1 MYAFNFKRYYQ
12 INFQNC
18 AKFKFLPTNYEHVCP
33 CISVT
38 FSFLIFKWV
47 KWYQDDNLN
56 FPPALLWASLVAQ
69 TAKNLPAV
77 QETMVLSLGWE
88 EPLEKEIATHS
99 SILALRIPWTEEPGE
114 LRSMGSQR
122 VGHNWATNIF
132 FHFGIL

>member
-1 MYAFNFKRYYQ
+1 M
-12 INFQNC
+12 
-18 AKFKFLPTNYEHVCP
+18 
-33 CISVT
+33 
-38 FSFLIFKWV
+38 
-47 KWYQDDNLN
+47 
-56 FPPALLWASLVAQ
+56 AQ

-122 VGHNWATNIF
+122 VGHN
-132 FHFGIL
+132 